1 MPLPHYP
8 YIYNRYTVIMN
19 RRRKIKKIY
28 KDVNK
33 YSRSKKES

>member
-1 MPLPHYP
+1 MPLPHYA
-8 YIYNRYTVIMN
+8 YNYNRYLVMN